1 MAWLA
6 GPLGLSW
13 QTVALLALAIA
24 ATAAGWRARSRAVR
38 MWRAAIAVVLGTVAV
53 ATVAAGGPAAM
64 AAHPVATIFLPT
76 LFGVLLGWP
85 WWYHL
90 RTRPPQDEPA
100 PVATGMPTT
109 VVDPLTD
116 QWSRRWRTEVIGEGV
131 CAGTTL
137 VKATEPRPGVTEA
150 LIRLAPKT
158 KPGPL
163 FKSGPDVEVAL
174 DLDEGAV
181 GWRSTG
187 KTAWLR
193 VIIVERSYIGD
204 GVPWHGPTYEGGRC
218 EIARFTDGSP
228 GPWVFSRPNFGV
240 LGGLVV
246 GSSGSGKTRALGA
259 LNANLL
265 EGGFQVVVG
274 DPQNGQSLPAW
285 KDAVE
290 YHAGIEATI
299 LLLRRF
305 HAEVMRRSALLADA
319 GVDTY
324 DENDP
329 RVKALGLGKLM
340 VIVDECQLVLIPNT
354 PLVPLVEQTA
364 ETMRKTGA
372 GLVLATQ
379 LPQMRSL
386 GGSVRLRDALV
397 AGNALVLR
405 LSNRGSGT
413 TILPDDFVGDPFA
426 IEREIDGK
434 STAGMGYLRHSN
446 RVGMI
451 CRVPHLDEAAAAAA
465 SPRVPVRWN
474 VPAIDP
480 STPIKA
486 PRTSTAT
493 AQRPAEAPG
502 TSCAP
507 RSASAAEPPP
517 WWSRPCRRPAPS
529 GSWPACGADPRRRRL
544 CWTAR
549 TARSTRPSSTR
560 CWPGSR
566 TPAASSPPPSAAAP
580 GPSRPDRRRDGRP
593 FSRSGLRG
601 GRQAHPDLPCTNA
614 RTRRPTHGQHLR
626 RRPRRK
632 TEAEVDR
639 GAELARRAGEATQ
652 AAWTGTARGAG
663 RLARRLPSA
672 HRTSG
677 VDQPGH
683 DIAGLVL
690 LLTGLLVAAAE
701 WTNPAGLP
709 GRILD
714 LPAAVTGGLLGG
726 LAPLTPLPLLWLA
739 VEAMRHPAGRH
750 TVRILAQ
757 AAGIVLIATGVGGL
771 LDLAD
776 PGLGGLLGRITG
788 ALDGPLSVWGAVPL
802 LVGLIAAGLTAATRI
817 TPVAL
822 VTSLATARRR
832 KTTIDDL
839 DDLDLD
845 DLDVDVDDRQEP
857 IDAPPAA
864 APAPAH
870 PSAVDS
876 VESARPVPDAH
887 GGPGARAHADDA
899 GDGRWLPAAAAGSAR
914 RR

>member
-1 MAWLA
+1 MSTRTVSEVRADRMAALGRVLTALLAAVAYGVSWLVRRSWRRLLPLYWIAAELAVAWLA

-13 QTVALLALAIA
+13 QTVALLTLAIA
-24 ATAAGWRARSRAVR
+24 ATAAGWQARSRAVR

-64 AAHPVATIFLPT
+64 AAHPTATIFLPT

-85 WWYHL
+85 WWHHL
-90 RTRPPQDEPA
+90 RTRPPQDEPMPA
-100 PVATGMPTT
+100 PVAAGVPTT

-193 VIIVERSYIGD
+193 VVIVERSYIGD

-228 GPWVFSRPNFGV
+228 GQWVLSRPNFGV

-285 KDAVE
+285 RDAVE
-290 YHAGIEATI
+290 YHAGVEATS

-340 VIVDECQLVLIPNT
+340 VVVDECQLVLIPNT
-354 PLVPLVEQTA
+354 PLVPLVEQAA

-446 RVGMI
+446 RVGML
-451 CRVPHLDEAAAAAA
+451 CRVPHLDEVAAAAA

-474 VPAIDP
+474 VEPIDP
-480 STPIKA
+480 NTPIKA
-486 PRTSTAT
+486 PRTSTST
-493 AQRPAEAPG
+493 AN
-502 TSCAP
+502 S
-507 RSASAAEPPP
+507 
-517 WWSRPCRRPAPS
+517 
-529 GSWPACGADPRRRRL
+529 
-544 CWTAR
+544 
-549 TARSTRPSSTR
+549 
-560 CWPGSR
+560 
-566 TPAASSPPPSAAAP
+566 PAAAGASTGDKLRAA
-580 GPSRPDRRRDGRP
+580 
-593 FSRSGLRG
+593 F
-601 GRQAHPDLPCTNA
+601 
-614 RTRRPTHGQHLR
+614 
-626 RRPRRK
+626 
-632 TEAEVDR
+632 
-639 GAELARRAGEATQ
+639 
-652 AAWTGTARGAG
+652 
-663 RLARRLPSA
+663 
-672 HRTSG
+672 
-677 VDQPGH
+677 
-683 DIAGLVL
+683 
-690 LLTGLLVAAAE
+690 
-701 WTNPAGLP
+701 
-709 GRILD
+709 
-714 LPAAVTGGLLGG
+714 
-726 LAPLTPLPLLWLA
+726 
-739 VEAMRHPAGRH
+739 
-750 TVRILAQ
+750 
-757 AAGIVLIATGVGGL
+757 GIG
-771 LDLAD
+771 
-776 PGLGGLLGRITG
+776 
-788 ALDGPLSVWGAVPL
+788 
-802 LVGLIAAGLTAATRI
+802 
-817 TPVAL
+817 
-822 VTSLATARRR
+822 R
-832 KTTIDDL
+832 KTTTAVVEQSAPQTSAEWVLACLRRGPASAQALL
-839 DDLDLD
+839 DRPDCPVNQAQLYAL
-845 DLDVDVDDRQEP
+845 LNRLK
-857 IDAPPAA
+857 DAERIV
-864 APAPAH
+864 APAQ
-870 PSAVDS
+870 
-876 VESARPVPDAH
+876 R
-887 GGPGARAHADDA
+887 GGP
-899 GDGRWLPAAAAGSAR
+899 WTVSA
-914 RR
+914 